1 MAALA
6 AEPLPASWLAVLARL
21 QPAPGRWAFTLR
33 VALICALTACAVS
46 IFGTPDAALTIYL
59 VFFLNRPDRTESIV
73 TSVAMLLLISFIIAF
88 SMIAAIVVVNSP
100 LERVVAIAV
109 ISFGLLFLTSAS
121 KLRPV
126 GSNIALVVGYALD
139 LLGTVAVG
147 EEATR
152 GLLYVWLFMAFPV
165 AASILVNLLI
175 APSPRSLLQKGLAGR
190 LVLAADLL
198 STPGPASAVQLER
211 TLRSG
216 DATLNGYLRMI
227 GLERSEPRATLAALG
242 QAIRSSTVV
251 LQLLDLAAREGH
263 SLDPAI
269 AGRLTP
275 SLRSMAAIFADGSY
289 PVSVERVL
297 GFLEPAATN
306 DAQLA
311 VELDKALVGFAVA
324 DGKDCPLPAVH
335 TGFFEPD
342 AFTSET
348 HVLFAMRTTAA
359 ALFCYILY
367 SLLDWPGIHTCFLTC
382 YIVSLGTAA
391 ESVEK
396 LVLRIAGCLV
406 GAAFG
411 YAALLLILPWVT
423 SVGGLMVVVF
433 IGTAAAAWVVA
444 GGPFVAYGGL
454 QFAFAFLLCVV
465 QGPAPAFDLTVARD
479 RVIGILIGNLVT
491 YLALTRLWP
500 SSVATRIDLTIARL
514 VDLLAQA
521 ARTPA
526 MAAAA
531 VGAVGTDM
539 GNIARDIEL
548 ASYEPDGMGR
558 GSAWRSSQ
566 WRLAKAV
573 DRIAAPLLLAT
584 RTSMHGLDAVGAELD
599 ALARQIRGQAAS
611 ATERSD
617 PRLPSLKVA
626 VTDLRKEVGASLH
639 NRGNAHAAA

>member
-6 AEPLPASWLAVLARL
+6 AEPLKAPWLAVRARL

-33 VALICALTACAVS
+33 IALICTLTACAVS
-46 IFGTPDAALTIYL
+46 MYGTPDAAFTIYMA
-59 VFFLNRPDRTESIV
+59 FFLNRPDRTASIV
-73 TSVAMLLLISFIIAF
+73 TSVAMLLLISCVIAF
-88 SMIAAIVVVNSP
+88 SMISAIVVVNSP
-100 LERVVAIAV
+100 MVRVAAIAV

-126 GSNIALVVGYALD
+126 GANIALVAGYALD
-139 LLGTVAVG
+139 LLGTVTVG

-152 GLLYVWLFMAFPV
+152 GLLYVWLFVAFPV

-175 APSPRSLLQKGLAGR
+175 APSPRSLLQKGLADR
-190 LVLAADLL
+190 LTLAADLL
-198 STPGPASAVQLER
+198 STAGPALTARLER
-211 TLRSG
+211 TLHSG
-216 DATLNGYLRMI
+216 DATLNGYLRMMGI
-227 GLERSEPRATLAALG
+227 ERSAPPATLAALG

-263 SLDPAI
+263 SLDPAN

-289 PVSVERVL
+289 PVSVEPVL
-297 GFLEPAATN
+297 GFLEPGATN
-306 DAQLA
+306 DARLA

-324 DGKDCPLPAVH
+324 NGKDRPLPVVH

-342 AFTSET
+342 AFTNET
-348 HVLFAMRTTAA
+348 HVLFAVRTTAA
-359 ALFCYILY
+359 ALLCYILY

-406 GAAFG
+406 GAALG
-411 YAALLLILPWVT
+411 YVALLLILPWVT
-423 SVGGLMVVVF
+423 SVGGLMVIVF
-433 IGTAAAAWVVA
+433 MGTAVAAWIVA
-444 GGPFVAYGGL
+444 GGPFVAYAGL
-454 QFAFAFLLCVV
+454 QLAFAFLLCVV
-465 QGPAPAFDLTVARD
+465 QGSAPAFDLTVARD

-500 SSVATRIDLTIARL
+500 SSVGARIDLTIARL
-514 VDLLAQA
+514 VDLLVQA

-558 GSAWRSSQ
+558 GSAWRLSR
-566 WRLAKAV
+566 WRLAKAI
-573 DRIAAPLLLAT
+573 DRIAAPLLLAAKT
-584 RTSMHGLDAVGAELD
+584 NMPGLDAVGIELG
-599 ALARQIRGQAAS
+599 ALAGQIRGQTAHIA
-611 ATERSD
+611 ERAD
-617 PRLPSLKVA
+617 PLFPLLDVA
-626 VTDLRKEVGASLH
+626 MNDLRQVVDASLRD
-639 NRGNAHAAA
+639 RGDAHAAA